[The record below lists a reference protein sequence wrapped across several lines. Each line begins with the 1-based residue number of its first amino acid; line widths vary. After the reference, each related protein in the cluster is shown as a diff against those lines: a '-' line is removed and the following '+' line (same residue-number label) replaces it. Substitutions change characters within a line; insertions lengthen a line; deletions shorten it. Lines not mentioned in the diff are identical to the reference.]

1 MPYTLKVENHVLRL
15 TLTGRVTGSDL
26 MRAAAEARNYEE
38 NVPVVPHR
46 ITDLDGAELAIHY
59 ADVSALAG
67 KRRELRFPNPFKSA
81 IIARNPQQLGYARM
95 FQTLNDNPQ
104 ITIRIFSDELSAS
117 QWIAGCSN

>member
-1 MPYTLKVENHVLRL
+1 MPYTLTIENNVLRF
-15 TLTGRVTGSDL
+15 TLTGRITGSDL
-26 MRAAAEARNYEE
+26 MSAAAEARIYEE
-38 NVPVVPHR
+38 NAPVIPHR

-59 ADVSALAG
+59 TDVSALAE
-67 KRRELRFPNPFKSA
+67 KRRGLRFPNPFKSA

-117 QWIAGCSN
+117 QWIEGCSN